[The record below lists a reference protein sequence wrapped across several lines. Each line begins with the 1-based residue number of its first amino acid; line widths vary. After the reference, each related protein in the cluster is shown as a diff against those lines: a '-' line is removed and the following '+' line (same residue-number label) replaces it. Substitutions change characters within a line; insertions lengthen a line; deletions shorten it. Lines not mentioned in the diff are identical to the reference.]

1 MSRQRSAVR
10 VHALAASCTAAMLS
24 GCSGLHSHAQPAEV
38 YVLRF
43 MPAVAAASAQRTASL
58 SIRVARP
65 DAAPGLNSEHIV
77 ILQPDHRMNYYAAS
91 VWAAPLPEVVE
102 ELVVESLRASG
113 SWAAVQ
119 DSRGFFPADY
129 LLQIVVRRFD
139 AEYVS
144 SSAAPQVQVTLD
156 CTLGRRNGRDPPA
169 SFSVQGSA
177 PASANQLHEVVSA
190 FELATNQALTE
201 LTARSSAAS
210 RADQNAD
217 MPVPS
222 ITR

>member
-1 MSRQRSAVR
+1 MRRQSIQAPVY
-10 VHALAASCTAAMLS
+10 ALAAACTGVMLS
-24 GCSGLHSHAQPAEV
+24 GCAGLHSQAHPAEV
-38 YVLRF
+38 YVLRL
-43 MPAVAAASAQRTASL
+43 MPATARASPPPAAAL

-77 ILQPDHRMNYYAAS
+77 ILQPDHRMNYYLAS
-91 VWAAPLPEVVE
+91 AWAAPLPEVVE

-113 SWAAVQ
+113 SWTAVQ

-139 AEYVS
+139 AEYTS
-144 SSAAPQVQVTLD
+144 NPAAPEVHVTLD
-156 CTLGRRNGRDPPA
+156 CTLGRRNGRDVPA

-177 PASANQLHEVVSA
+177 SASANQLHEVVSA
-190 FELATNQALTE
+190 FELAANQALAE
-201 LTARSSAAS
+201 LTARSSAAVHT
-210 RADQNAD
+210 DQNAD
-217 MPVPS
+217 SPVSS

>member
-1 MSRQRSAVR
+1 VSGQSYGAPIYALVAACAAV
-10 VHALAASCTAAMLS
+10 MS
-24 GCSGLHSHAQPAEV
+24 GCSGLWNHAQPAEV
-38 YVLRF
+38 YVLRL
-43 MPAVAAASAQRTASL
+43 MPAAAKTPAPQATTL

-65 DAAPGLNSEHIV
+65 DAAPGLSSEHIV

-119 DSRGFFPADY
+119 DSRGFFHSDY

-144 SSAAPQVQVTLD
+144 NPAAPEVHVTLD
-156 CTLGRRNGRDPPA
+156 CTIGRRSGRDVPA

-190 FELATNQALTE
+190 FEIAANQAVAE
-201 LTARSSAAS
+201 LTARSSSAMQ
-210 RADQNAD
+210 ADQND
-217 MPVPS
+217 DSPVSS
-222 ITR
+222 IKR